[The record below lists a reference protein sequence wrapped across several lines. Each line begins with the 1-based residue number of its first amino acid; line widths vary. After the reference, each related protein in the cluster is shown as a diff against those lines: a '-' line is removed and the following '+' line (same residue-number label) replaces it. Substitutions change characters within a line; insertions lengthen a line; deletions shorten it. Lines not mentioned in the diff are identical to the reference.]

1 MELAA
6 DRVRNRAN
14 NLIAVAAMSIFG
26 VIALLEAT
34 IGEPDL
40 NDKVDDALF
49 ALLALAGLVWYQRGG
64 HRYERS
70 LVPLSLLG
78 LGIVNKLYTIFG
90 TEAGDPGARGDD
102 IGFVLI
108 LGTAATV
115 ALVSY
120 LRPVGPIGVAEEV
133 NRGNSL
139 MTTALIAGLAVE
151 MAHEA
156 LTERWPDRIDD
167 MVFVGLATALV
178 IWYSVRRNRYR
189 RSILPLAIAVGCLA
203 ANVVAAAIEPGT
215 GEDVVYA
222 IIAAMVTVTS
232 GVIYFRT
239 GRVARVG
246 QASSSGVPE
255 GTPTASPT

>member
-1 MELAA
+1 VELVAEN
-6 DRVRNRAN
+6 VRNRAN

-26 VIALLEAT
+26 VIAFLEAV

-40 NDKVDDALF
+40 PDKVDDGLF
-49 ALLALAGLVWYQRGG
+49 FLLALGGLVWYLRGR

-70 LVPLSLLG
+70 LVPLALLG

-102 IGFVLI
+102 IGFAFI
-108 LGTAATV
+108 LGTVAAA

-120 LRPVGPIGVAEEV
+120 LLSRGPISVAEEV
-133 NRGNSL
+133 NRGNNL

-151 MAHEA
+151 MTREA

-167 MVFVGLATALV
+167 MVFVGLAAALV
-178 IWYSVRRNRYR
+178 VWYAYRRNRYR
-189 RSILPLAIAVGCLA
+189 RSVLPIALAAGCLV
-203 ANVVAAAIEPGT
+203 ANAVAGAIEPGT

-222 IIAAMVTVTS
+222 IIAALITVTS
-232 GVIYFRT
+232 GVIYYRT
-239 GRVARVG
+239 GRAAKVG
-246 QASSSGVPE
+246 HQAVPE
-255 GTPTASPT
+255 PATH

>member
-1 MELAA
+1 MELVA
-6 DRVRNRAN
+6 DNVRNRTN
-14 NLIAVAAMSIFG
+14 NLIAVSAMSIFG
-26 VIALLEAT
+26 VIALLEAI

-49 ALLALAGLVWYQRGG
+49 ALLALAGLVWYRRGT

-70 LVPLSLLG
+70 LVPLALLG

-90 TEAGDPGARGDD
+90 TEASDPGARGDD

-108 LGTAATV
+108 LGTAAAV

-120 LRPVGPIGVAEEV
+120 LRPFGPVSVAEGV
-133 NRGNSL
+133 NRGNNL

-151 MAHEA
+151 MTHEA

-167 MVFVGLATALV
+167 MVFVGLAVALV
-178 IWYSVRRNRYR
+178 TWYSVGRNRYR
-189 RSILPLAIAVGCLA
+189 RSHSPLAIAAGCLA
-203 ANVVAAAIEPGT
+203 ANGVAGAIEPGT

-222 IIAAMVTVTS
+222 IIAALITATS
-232 GVIYFRT
+232 GVIYYRT
-239 GRVARVG
+239 GRVTLVRHESVA
-246 QASSSGVPE
+246 E
-255 GTPTASPT
+255 TALTH

>member
-6 DRVRNRAN
+6 DSFRNRTN
-14 NLIAVAAMSIFG
+14 NLIAVAGMSIFG
-26 VIALLEAT
+26 VIALLEAI

-49 ALLALAGLVWYQRGG
+49 ALLALAGLVWYQRGS

-70 LVPLSLLG
+70 LLPLSLLG

-90 TEAGDPGARGDD
+90 TEAADPGARGDD

-108 LGTAATV
+108 LGTAAAV

-120 LRPVGPIGVAEEV
+120 WRIQEPIGVAEEV
-133 NRGNSL
+133 NRGNNL

-156 LTERWPDRIDD
+156 VTERWPDRIDD
-167 MVFVGLATALV
+167 MVFVGLAAALA
-178 IWYSVRRNRYR
+178 IWYSLRRNRYR
-189 RSILPLAIAVGCLA
+189 RSILPLGIAAGCLA

-222 IIAAMVTVTS
+222 IIAALVTATS

-239 GRVARVG
+239 GRAARVG
-246 QASSSGVPE
+246 QGSSRGVPE
-255 GTPTASPT
+255 GSPTHS